1 VYPADQERRA
11 AGAGVVRLISAFPYA
26 HQIGTVCIDAVLVVL
41 AYYTAYLLRFEGR
54 LDAEVPAFVQSLPV
68 VLVCQL
74 AAFALFRVY
83 QGMWRYTSVG
93 DFIRLAQ
100 AASVGTIAA
109 VVALLFLT
117 RFAGY
122 SRAVFAIDWLLLV
135 TSVGAARLSFRALS
149 ETFRRRAPDGGRR
162 VLIYGAGDGG
172 VMVVRE
178 LVNNHALGRE
188 AVAFLDDDRSKHRT
202 RIQSLPVI
210 GGLDALARA
219 VRTTGATEVIVSSA
233 KVPESS
239 VQELATAAGELGV
252 TVVRAS
258 LKLE

>member
-1 VYPADQERRA
+1 
-11 AGAGVVRLISAFPYA
+11 
-26 HQIGTVCIDAVLVVL
+26 
-41 AYYTAYLLRFEGR
+41 
-54 LDAEVPAFVQSLPV
+54 
-68 VLVCQL
+68 
-74 AAFALFRVY
+74 
-83 QGMWRYTSVG
+83 M
-93 DFIRLAQ
+93 
-100 AASVGTIAA
+100 
-109 VVALLFLT
+109 
-117 RFAGY
+117 
-122 SRAVFAIDWLLLV
+122 
-135 TSVGAARLSFRALS
+135 
-149 ETFRRRAPDGGRR
+149 
-162 VLIYGAGDGG
+162 LIYGAGDGG

-178 LVNNHALGRE
+178 LLNNHALGRE

-219 VRTTGATEVIVSSA
+219 VQTTGATEVMVSSA